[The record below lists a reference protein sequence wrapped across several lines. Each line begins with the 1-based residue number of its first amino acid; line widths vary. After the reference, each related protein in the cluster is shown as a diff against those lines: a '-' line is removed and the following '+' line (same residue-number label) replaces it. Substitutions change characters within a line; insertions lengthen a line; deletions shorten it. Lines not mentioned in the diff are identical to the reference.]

1 MEPTAYDLSKTPS
14 ILPLERDSMKKGM
27 LYIVA
32 TPIGNLEDITLR
44 AIRILKEV
52 ELIAAEDTR
61 RTRKLLNAYGI
72 KTPVTSLYDQNE
84 LTKSTTIISRLE
96 GGADIAYVSDAGT
109 PGISDPG
116 YILINR
122 AIDHSIEVITVPGPV
137 AAIAALSV
145 SGLPMDSFAFYAFL
159 PSRPA
164 KRRQFLESLIDE
176 TKTMIFY
183 ESPRRLTSALKDI
196 HKILG
201 DRKTVLSRELTK
213 LYEETIRGTVSEV
226 LESIEEATVKGEI
239 TLIVSGAQK
248 RSVSDQKKAIKEKL
262 QTLREDPHL
271 TTRDIVDRIS
281 EELTISRKEV
291 YREVLKLLSS

>member
-1 MEPTAYDLSKTPS
+1 
-14 ILPLERDSMKKGM
+14 MKKGM

-44 AIRILKEV
+44 ALRVLKEV
-52 ELIAAEDTR
+52 ALIAAEDTR

-84 LTKSTTIISRLE
+84 LAKSASIISRLE
-96 GGADIAYVSDAGT
+96 AGDDIAYVSDAGT

-122 AIDHSIEVITVPGPV
+122 AIEHAIEVITIPGPV
-137 AAIAALSV
+137 AAIAALSI

-164 KRRQFLESLIDE
+164 KRRQFLESLRDE

-183 ESPRRLTSALKDI
+183 ESPRRLASALKDI
-196 HKILG
+196 HGILG
-201 DRKTVLSRELTK
+201 DRKMVLSREMTK
-213 LYEETIRGTVSEV
+213 LYEETIRGTISEV
-226 LESIEEATVKGEI
+226 LKSIEGTTVKGEI
-239 TLIVSGAQK
+239 TLILSGAQK
-248 RSVSDQKKAIKEKL
+248 RSVSDRKEAIKEKL
-262 QTLREDPHL
+262 KALREDPHL

-281 EELTISRKEV
+281 KELTISRKEV
-291 YREVLKLLSS
+291 YQEVLKLSGS

>member
-1 MEPTAYDLSKTPS
+1 
-14 ILPLERDSMKKGM
+14 MKKGM

-44 AIRILKEV
+44 ALRVLKEV
-52 ELIAAEDTR
+52 ALIAAEDTR

-84 LTKSTTIISRLE
+84 LAKSASIISRIEE
-96 GGADIAYVSDAGT
+96 GDDIAYVSDAGT

-116 YILINR
+116 YILINK
-122 AIDHSIEVITVPGPV
+122 AIEHAIEVITIPGPV
-137 AAIAALSV
+137 AAIAALSI

-164 KRRQFLESLIDE
+164 KRRQFLESLRDE

-183 ESPRRLTSALKDI
+183 ESPRRLASSLNDI
-196 HKILG
+196 HGILG
-201 DRKTVLSRELTK
+201 DRKMVLSREMTK
-213 LYEETIRGTVSEV
+213 LYEETIRGTISEV
-226 LESIEEATVKGEI
+226 LKSIEGTTVKGEI
-239 TLIVSGAQK
+239 TLILSGAQK
-248 RSVSDQKKAIKEKL
+248 RSVSDQKEAIKEKL
-262 QTLREDPHL
+262 KALREDPHL
-271 TTRDIVDRIS
+271 TTRDIVDTIS

-291 YREVLKLLSS
+291 YQEVLKLSGS

>member
-1 MEPTAYDLSKTPS
+1 
-14 ILPLERDSMKKGM
+14 MKKGM
-27 LYIVA
+27 LHIVA

-44 AIRILKEV
+44 ALRVLKEV

-72 KTPVTSLYDQNE
+72 KTPLTSLYDQNE
-84 LTKSTTIISRLE
+84 LAKSASIISRLE
-96 GGADIAYVSDAGT
+96 GGDDVAYVSDAGT

-116 YILINR
+116 YILINK
-122 AIDHSIEVITVPGPV
+122 AIEHSIEVITVPGPV
-137 AAIAALSV
+137 AAIAALSI

-164 KRRQFLESLIDE
+164 KRRQLLESLKDE
-176 TKTMIFY
+176 TKTMVFY

-196 HKILG
+196 HEVLG

-226 LESIEEATVKGEI
+226 IKILEETPVRGEI
-239 TLIVSGAQK
+239 TLILSGAEK
-248 RSVSDQKKAIKEKL
+248 RSVSDQREAIKEKF
-262 QTLREDPHL
+262 QALREVPRL
-271 TTRDIVDRIS
+271 TTRDIVGKIS
-281 EELTISRKEV
+281 EELKISRKEV
-291 YREVLKLLSS
+291 YREVLKLSGS

>member
-1 MEPTAYDLSKTPS
+1 
-14 ILPLERDSMKKGM
+14 MKKGM

-44 AIRILKEV
+44 ALRVLKEV
-52 ELIAAEDTR
+52 ALIAAEDTR

-84 LTKSTTIISRLE
+84 LAKSTSIISRLE
-96 GGADIAYVSDAGT
+96 EGDDIAYVSDAGT

-122 AIDHSIEVITVPGPV
+122 AIEHAIEVITIPGPV
-137 AAIAALSV
+137 AAIAALSI

-164 KRRQFLESLIDE
+164 KRRQFLESLRDE

-183 ESPRRLTSALKDI
+183 ESPRRLASALKDI
-196 HKILG
+196 HGILG
-201 DRKTVLSRELTK
+201 DRKMVLSREMTK
-213 LYEETIRGTVSEV
+213 LYEETIRGTISEV
-226 LESIEEATVKGEI
+226 LKSIERTTVKGEI
-239 TLIVSGAQK
+239 TLILSGAQK
-248 RSVSDQKKAIKEKL
+248 RSVSDRKEAIKEKL
-262 QTLREDPHL
+262 KALREDPHL

-281 EELTISRKEV
+281 KELTISRKEV
-291 YREVLKLLSS
+291 YQEVLKLSGS

>member
-1 MEPTAYDLSKTPS
+1 
-14 ILPLERDSMKKGM
+14 MKKGM

-44 AIRILKEV
+44 ALRVLKEV
-52 ELIAAEDTR
+52 ALIAAEDTR

-84 LTKSTTIISRLE
+84 LAKSASIISRIEE
-96 GGADIAYVSDAGT
+96 GDDIAYVSDAGT

-116 YILINR
+116 YILINK
-122 AIDHSIEVITVPGPV
+122 AIEHAIEVITIPGPV
-137 AAIAALSV
+137 AAIAALSI

-164 KRRQFLESLIDE
+164 KRRQFLESLRDE

-183 ESPRRLTSALKDI
+183 ESPRRLASSLNDI
-196 HKILG
+196 HGILG
-201 DRKTVLSRELTK
+201 DRKMVLSREMTK
-213 LYEETIRGTVSEV
+213 LYEETIRGTISEV
-226 LESIEEATVKGEI
+226 LKSIEGTTVKGEI
-239 TLIVSGAQK
+239 TLILSGAQK
-248 RSVSDQKKAIKEKL
+248 RSVSHQKEAIKEKL
-262 QTLREDPHL
+262 EALREDPHL
-271 TTRDIVDRIS
+271 TTRDIVDTIS

-291 YREVLKLLSS
+291 YQEVLKLSGS